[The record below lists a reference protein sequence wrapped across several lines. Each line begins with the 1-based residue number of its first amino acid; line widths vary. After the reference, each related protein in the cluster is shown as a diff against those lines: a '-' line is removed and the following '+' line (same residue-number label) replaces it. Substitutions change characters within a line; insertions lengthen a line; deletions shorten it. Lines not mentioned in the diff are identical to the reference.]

1 MIAVIIIITRER
13 VAAMV
18 RLVVLDMAIV
28 LARIMLVAGL
38 AIYCDTT
45 KPLPACVGIA
55 AVISSSR
62 KKVLSAP

>member
-1 MIAVIIIITRER
+1 MLAVIIIITIEK
-13 VAAMV
+13 VVAMV

-55 AVISSSR
+55 AVIFSSR
-62 KKVLSAP
+62 NKKVFSP